1 MNRFDSLHAMRE
13 RSLHRQRG
21 VTLVEILITVVITS
35 IGLLGVAG
43 LHLTSLR
50 AGQGAHVRSQAT
62 AFATDI
68 IDRMRANPERADAG
82 EYNIAIADNPPTTA
96 TGLVAKDKKQWLEAL
111 AAALPSGDG
120 SVSRA
125 QIDGRWVYT
134 VTIQWAERAD
144 ENNYSAPTTFVTRAE
159 L

>member
-1 MNRFDSLHAMRE
+1 MNRSESPRSYRE
-13 RSLHRQRG
+13 RGPQRQRG

-62 AFATDI
+62 ALAADI

-82 EYNIAIADNPPTTA
+82 EYNIAMTDNPPTTA

-120 SVSRA
+120 SVSRGMLN
-125 QIDGRWVYT
+125 GRVVYT

-144 ENNYSAPTTFVTRAE
+144 ENNYTAPTTFVTVAE